1 MPRST
6 FFRGRTLLAAVVC
19 VLSASSLPAQDKI
32 EKDQFGEREV
42 ERTPHPRDRDDNW
55 TLSFRFKDPR
65 IIEVDIPAVGKK
77 KVWYMFYQVYN
88 LTGEPREFV
97 PKFEFLSYDKSIVF
111 IDQLL
116 PSVQEEII
124 KIEDPQNKLKI
135 QNSVTIG
142 QKLIPIT
149 KPDSYPRFVTGLAIW
164 PTIEDEAPGTTRFS
178 IFVSGLSDGFF
189 QDENKVIRRKTLQL
203 NYKRATDGR
212 GLDTSDLYLNPELK
226 YSWIYRSS
234 SMNRKDGSAPKEE
247 EKKGDEK
254 EKVRLIPL
262 RGERKEK

>member
-1 MPRST
+1 MARST

-19 VLSASSLPAQDKI
+19 TLFPSLLLAQDKI

-42 ERTPHPRDRDDNW
+42 ERTPHPRDRDDTW

-65 IIEVDIPAVGKK
+65 MIEVDIPAVGKK
-77 KVWYMFYQVYN
+77 KVWYMWYQVYN

-97 PKFEFLSYDKSIVF
+97 PKFEFLSYDRSVIF

-124 KIEDPQNKLKI
+124 AIEDPQDKLKI
-135 QNSVTIG
+135 KNSVTIG

-149 KPDSYPRFVTGLAIW
+149 KPDSYPRTVTGVAIW
-164 PTIEDEAPGTTRFS
+164 PAVEDEAPGTTRFS

-189 QDENKVIRRKTLQL
+189 EDENKVIRRKTLQL
-203 NYKRATDGR
+203 NYRRSTDGR
-212 GLDTSDLYLNPELK
+212 GLDTSDLHLNPEQK
-226 YSWIYRSS
+226 YSWIYRAS
-234 SMNRKDGSAPKEE
+234 SMNRKDGSAPAPKADD
-247 EKKGDEK
+247 KDKLG
-254 EKVRLIPL
+254 LAPL
-262 RGERKEK
+262 RGSRKEK